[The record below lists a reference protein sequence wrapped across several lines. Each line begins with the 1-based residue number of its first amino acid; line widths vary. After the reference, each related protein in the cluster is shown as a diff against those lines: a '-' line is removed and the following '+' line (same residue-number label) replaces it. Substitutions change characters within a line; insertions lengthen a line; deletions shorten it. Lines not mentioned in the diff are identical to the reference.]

1 MGTLKIYR
9 WAWFALIVVT
19 IATIAVLVIR
29 TSHHDLAA
37 APDNIEKIV
46 KVDLPEIA
54 SVESENNLDRGASR
68 WDIYEHNGK
77 FIHELSEDT
86 ITTLDELCLTD
97 SLHWHKANSRIVYS
111 YYNEGGIDGLYHVFC
126 LISHDG
132 FTINYEV
139 DESEGIFV
147 LFPFVIAYMILLAWG
162 IILFIINLIRGNNK
176 Y

>member
-1 MGTLKIYR
+1 M
-9 WAWFALIVVT
+9 
-19 IATIAVLVIR
+19 VIR

-54 SVESENNLDRGASR
+54 SVESENNLDRGASK
-68 WDIYEHNGK
+68 WDTY
-77 FIHELSEDT
+77 IHSGQFTEELSEES
-86 ITTLDELCLTD
+86 IKAIEELCVAD
-97 SLHWHKANSRIVYS
+97 RSHWCKEEE
-111 YYNEGGIDGLYHVFC
+111 YYAYFDRGGIDDLYLVTC
-126 LISHDG
+126 IIYHDH
-132 FTINYEV
+132 FKLTYEV

-176 Y
+176 H

>member
-54 SVESENNLDRGASR
+54 SVESENNLDRGASK
-68 WDIYEHNGK
+68 WDTY
-77 FIHELSEDT
+77 IHSGQFTEELSEES
-86 ITTLDELCLTD
+86 IKAIEELCVAD
-97 SLHWHKANSRIVYS
+97 RSHWCKEEE
-111 YYNEGGIDGLYHVFC
+111 YYAYFDRGGIDDLYFVTC
-126 LISHDG
+126 IIYHDH
-132 FTINYEV
+132 FKLTYEV

-162 IILFIINLIRGNNK
+162 IILFIINFIRGNNK
-176 Y
+176 H

>member
-68 WDIYEHNGK
+68 WDTY
-77 FIHELSEDT
+77 IHSGQFTEELSEES
-86 ITTLDELCLTD
+86 IKAIEELCVAD
-97 SLHWHKANSRIVYS
+97 RSHWCKEEE
-111 YYNEGGIDGLYHVFC
+111 YYAYFDRGGIDDLYLVTC
-126 LISHDG
+126 IIYHDH
-132 FTINYEV
+132 FKLTYEV

-147 LFPFVIAYMILLAWG
+147 LFPFVIAYMILFAWG
-162 IILFIINLIRGNNK
+162 IILLIIRLFRRK
-176 Y
+176 R

>member
-9 WAWFALIVVT
+9 WAWLTLIAVT
-19 IATIAVLVIR
+19 IVTIAVLVIR

-68 WDIYEHNGK
+68 WDTYNHSGQFTE
-77 FIHELSEDT
+77 ELSEES
-86 ITTLDELCLTD
+86 IKAIEELCVAD
-97 SLHWHKANSRIVYS
+97 RSHWCKEEE
-111 YYNEGGIDGLYHVFC
+111 YYAYFDRGGIDDLYLVTC
-126 LISHDG
+126 IIYHDH
-132 FTINYEV
+132 FKLTYEV

-147 LFPFVIAYMILLAWG
+147 LFPFVIAYIILFAWG

-176 Y
+176 H

>member
-9 WAWFALIVVT
+9 WAWLTLIAVT
-19 IATIAVLVIR
+19 IVTIAVLLIR

-68 WDIYEHNGK
+68 WDTY
-77 FIHELSEDT
+77 IHSGQFTEELSEES
-86 ITTLDELCLTD
+86 IKAIEELCVAD
-97 SLHWHKANSRIVYS
+97 RSHWCKEEE
-111 YYNEGGIDGLYHVFC
+111 YYAYFDRGGIDDLYLVTC
-126 LISHDG
+126 IIYHDH
-132 FTINYEV
+132 FKLTYEV

-147 LFPFVIAYMILLAWG
+147 LFPFVIAYIILFAWG
-162 IILFIINLIRGNNK
+162 IILFIIRLFRRNR
-176 Y
+176 

>member
-9 WAWFALIVVT
+9 WAWLTLIVVT

-68 WDIYEHNGK
+68 WDTY
-77 FIHELSEDT
+77 IHSGQFTEELSEES
-86 ITTLDELCLTD
+86 IKAIEELCVAD
-97 SLHWHKANSRIVYS
+97 RSHWCKEEE
-111 YYNEGGIDGLYHVFC
+111 YYAYFDRGGIDDLYLVTC
-126 LISHDG
+126 IIYHDH
-132 FTINYEV
+132 FKLTYEV

-147 LFPFVIAYMILLAWG
+147 LFPFVIAYMILFAWG
-162 IILFIINLIRGNNK
+162 IILLIIRLFRRK
-176 Y
+176 R

>member
-68 WDIYEHNGK
+68 WDTY
-77 FIHELSEDT
+77 IHSGQFTEELSEES
-86 ITTLDELCLTD
+86 IKAIEELCVAD
-97 SLHWHKANSRIVYS
+97 RSHWCKEEE
-111 YYNEGGIDGLYHVFC
+111 YYAYFDRGGIDDLYLVTC
-126 LISHDG
+126 IIYHDH
-132 FTINYEV
+132 FKLTYEV
-139 DESEGIFV
+139 DESEGVFV
-147 LFPFVIAYMILLAWG
+147 LFPFVIAYMILFAWG
-162 IILFIINLIRGNNK
+162 IILLIIRLFRRK
-176 Y
+176 R

>member
-68 WDIYEHNGK
+68 WDTY
-77 FIHELSEDT
+77 IHSGQFTEELSEES
-86 ITTLDELCLTD
+86 IKAIEELCVAD
-97 SLHWHKANSRIVYS
+97 RSHWCKEEE
-111 YYNEGGIDGLYHVFC
+111 YYAYFDRGGIDDLYLVTC
-126 LISHDG
+126 IIYHDH
-132 FTINYEV
+132 FKLTYEV

-147 LFPFVIAYMILLAWG
+147 LFPFVIAYIILFAWG
-162 IILFIINLIRGNNK
+162 IILFIIRLFRRNR
-176 Y
+176 

>member
-9 WAWFALIVVT
+9 WAWLTLIAVT
-19 IATIAVLVIR
+19 IVTIAVLVIR

-46 KVDLPEIA
+46 KVDLPEIT

-68 WDIYEHNGK
+68 WDTYNHSGQFTE
-77 FIHELSEDT
+77 ELSEES
-86 ITTLDELCLTD
+86 IKAIEELCVAD
-97 SLHWHKANSRIVYS
+97 RSHWCKEEE
-111 YYNEGGIDGLYHVFC
+111 YYAYFDRGGIDDLYLVTC
-126 LISHDG
+126 IIYHDH
-132 FTINYEV
+132 FKLTYEV

-147 LFPFVIAYMILLAWG
+147 LFPFIIAYMILFAWG

-176 Y
+176 H

>member
-19 IATIAVLVIR
+19 IAAIAVLVIR

-37 APDNIEKIV
+37 APENIEKIV

-68 WDIYEHNGK
+68 WDTY
-77 FIHELSEDT
+77 IHSGQFTEELSEES
-86 ITTLDELCLTD
+86 IKAIEELCVAD
-97 SLHWHKANSRIVYS
+97 RSHWCKEEE
-111 YYNEGGIDGLYHVFC
+111 YYAYFDRGGIDDLYLVTC
-126 LISHDG
+126 IIYHDH
-132 FTINYEV
+132 FKLTYEV

-147 LFPFVIAYMILLAWG
+147 LFPFVIAYMILFAWG
-162 IILFIINLIRGNNK
+162 IILLIIRLFRRK
-176 Y
+176 K

>member
-9 WAWFALIVVT
+9 WAWLTLIAVT
-19 IATIAVLVIR
+19 IVTIAVLVIR

-68 WDIYEHNGK
+68 WDTY
-77 FIHELSEDT
+77 IHSGQFTEELSEES
-86 ITTLDELCLTD
+86 IKAIEELCVADRSHWCKEEEYYTYFDRGDIDDLYLVTCIIYHDHFKLT
-97 SLHWHKANSRIVYS
+97 
-111 YYNEGGIDGLYHVFC
+111 
-126 LISHDG
+126 
-132 FTINYEV
+132 YEV

-147 LFPFVIAYMILLAWG
+147 LFPFVIAYIILFAWG
-162 IILFIINLIRGNNK
+162 IILFIIRLFRRK
-176 Y
+176 R

>member
-29 TSHHDLAA
+29 TSHHHLAA

-68 WDIYEHNGK
+68 WDTY
-77 FIHELSEDT
+77 IHSGQFTEELSEES
-86 ITTLDELCLTD
+86 IKAIEELCVAD
-97 SLHWHKANSRIVYS
+97 RSHWCKEEE
-111 YYNEGGIDGLYHVFC
+111 YYAYFDRGGIDDLYLVTC
-126 LISHDG
+126 IIYHDH
-132 FTINYEV
+132 FKLTYEV

-147 LFPFVIAYMILLAWG
+147 LFPFVIAYMILFAWG
-162 IILFIINLIRGNNK
+162 IILLIIRLFRRK
-176 Y
+176 K

>member
-68 WDIYEHNGK
+68 WDTY
-77 FIHELSEDT
+77 IHSGQFTEELSEES
-86 ITTLDELCLTD
+86 IKAIEELCVAD
-97 SLHWHKANSRIVYS
+97 RSHWCKEEE
-111 YYNEGGIDGLYHVFC
+111 YYAYFDRGGIDDLYLVTC
-126 LISHDG
+126 IIYHDH
-132 FTINYEV
+132 FKLTYEV

-176 Y
+176 H

>member
-68 WDIYEHNGK
+68 WDTY
-77 FIHELSEDT
+77 IHSGQFTEELSEES
-86 ITTLDELCLTD
+86 IKAIDELCVAD
-97 SLHWHKANSRIVYS
+97 RSHWCKEEE
-111 YYNEGGIDGLYHVFC
+111 YYAYFDRGGIDDLYLVTC
-126 LISHDG
+126 IIYHDH
-132 FTINYEV
+132 FKLTYEV

-147 LFPFVIAYMILLAWG
+147 LFPFVIAYMILFAWG

-176 Y
+176 H

>member
-9 WAWFALIVVT
+9 WAWLTLIAVT
-19 IATIAVLVIR
+19 IVTIAVLVIR

-68 WDIYEHNGK
+68 WDTY
-77 FIHELSEDT
+77 IHSGQFTEELSEES
-86 ITTLDELCLTD
+86 IKAIEELCVAD
-97 SLHWHKANSRIVYS
+97 RSHWCKEEE
-111 YYNEGGIDGLYHVFC
+111 YYAYFDRGGIDDLYLVTC
-126 LISHDG
+126 IIYHDH
-132 FTINYEV
+132 FKLTYEV

-147 LFPFVIAYMILLAWG
+147 LFPFVIAYIILFAWG
-162 IILFIINLIRGNNK
+162 IILLIIRLFRRK
-176 Y
+176 R

>member
-1 MGTLKIYR
+1 MKIYR

-54 SVESENNLDRGASR
+54 SVESENNLDRGASK
-68 WDIYEHNGK
+68 WDTY
-77 FIHELSEDT
+77 IHSGQFTEELSEES
-86 ITTLDELCLTD
+86 IKAIEELCVTD
-97 SLHWHKANSRIVYS
+97 RSHWCKEEE
-111 YYNEGGIDGLYHVFC
+111 YYAYFDRGGIDGLYYVTCIIYDDHFK
-126 LISHDG
+126 L
-132 FTINYEV
+132 TYEV

-162 IILFIINLIRGNNK
+162 IILLIIRLFRRNK
-176 Y
+176 

>member
-37 APDNIEKIV
+37 APDNIEKIL

-54 SVESENNLDRGASR
+54 SVESENNLDRGASK
-68 WDIYEHNGK
+68 WDTY
-77 FIHELSEDT
+77 IHSGQFTEELSEES
-86 ITTLDELCLTD
+86 IKAIEELCVAD
-97 SLHWHKANSRIVYS
+97 RSHWCKEEE
-111 YYNEGGIDGLYHVFC
+111 YYAYFDRGGIDDLYLVTC
-126 LISHDG
+126 IIYHDH
-132 FTINYEV
+132 FKLTYEV

-176 Y
+176 H

>member
-68 WDIYEHNGK
+68 WDTY
-77 FIHELSEDT
+77 IHSGQFAEELSEET
-86 ITTLDELCLTD
+86 IKAIEKLCVAD
-97 SLHWHKANSRIVYS
+97 RSHWCKEEEYYAYVKDDYRYFNSHSCGSSDWCNCRCITCF
-111 YYNEGGIDGLYHVFC
+111 GISFL
-126 LISHDG
+126 
-132 FTINYEV
+132 
-139 DESEGIFV
+139 
-147 LFPFVIAYMILLAWG
+147 
-162 IILFIINLIRGNNK
+162 RGS
-176 Y
+176 